1 MTDNLVE
8 KTLTRKE
15 ILTGNVIHVVVDEVE
30 LPNRE
35 KGQREI
41 VLHPGAVAIMALT
54 SDKKMLFVRQF
65 RKPLER
71 TILEIPAGKIDPE
84 DTDTLATAKRE
95 LEEETG
101 YQGEKWQFVAEY
113 ATSPGFSNEIMHTYL
128 ATDLVKVEHPLAQD
142 EDEFLQLVAY
152 TLEEAKEG
160 IKQGEI
166 YDAKTIMAI
175 QTWQAM
181 TESGEDRKSVV

>member
-30 LPNRE
+30 LPNHE

-128 ATDLVKVEHPLAQD
+128 ATDLVKVEDPLAQD

-152 TLEEAKEG
+152 TLEEAKAG

-181 TESGEDRKSVV
+181 TESGEL